1 MIQKSGFLI
10 LILFTALNTHA
21 QNQSDTTV
29 ADSGHSPRRA
39 TIYSAVLPGLGQA
52 YNKKYWKI
60 PVIYGALGTLG
71 YFIYDNHSKYQIYK
85 DAYSV
90 RTDEDSLTVDGFVD
104 LYTDENLKGLRDY
117 YRRNFELTCI
127 ITFAVY
133 ALNIIDATVD
143 AHLYEFEVNDDLTV
157 KFQPQIIPNIA
168 GSPTY
173 GGVKITLKF

>member
-1 MIQKSGFLI
+1 MIQRSGFLI
-10 LILFTALNTHA
+10 PILFSALFAHA
-21 QNQSDTTV
+21 QNQTDTTV
-29 ADSGHSPRRA
+29 TDSGHCPRKA

-60 PVIYGALGTLG
+60 PVIYGTLATLG
-71 YFIYDNHSKYQIYK
+71 YFIYDNHAKYQIYK

-90 RTDEDSLTVDGFVD
+90 RTDEDSLTVDEFVE

-133 ALNIIDATVD
+133 ALNILDATVD
-143 AHLYEFEVNDDLTV
+143 AHLYEFEVNDDLTL
-157 KFQPQIIPNIA
+157 KFQPQISPNIV